1 MMWAG
6 HPLRGSWVDRRAREG
21 TDALF
26 NEGNYHAML
35 PVQCKFKMGK
45 RKFKFL
51 CEFYELLYFGSQWK
65 SIF

>member
-6 HPLRGSWVDRRAREG
+6 HPLRGSWVDGRAQAG

-26 NEGNYHAML
+26 NEGNYHVML

-51 CEFYELLYFGSQWK
+51 CEFYEL
-65 SIF
+65 